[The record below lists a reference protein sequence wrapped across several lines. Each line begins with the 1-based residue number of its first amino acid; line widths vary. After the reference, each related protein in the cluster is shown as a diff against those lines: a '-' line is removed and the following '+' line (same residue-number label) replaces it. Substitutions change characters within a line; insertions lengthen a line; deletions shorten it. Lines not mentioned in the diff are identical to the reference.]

1 MQTRVIPV
9 TLFQSNCSIVW
20 DELSMEGIVVDAGGD
35 AERVA
40 KFIAEEGISVKA
52 IFLTHGHVDHVS
64 GTNKLK
70 DVTGAKAWLHP
81 ADNLLA
87 EQTRHQCQMFGIP
100 MEEAPVVDHALAD
113 GQQHTFGSLS
123 FEILHTPGHSPGS
136 CCLYF
141 ADATEPLLVAGD
153 LLFAGS
159 IGRMDLP
166 GGDQQQMKASL
177 ERIKKLPDAT
187 VVISGHGPGTS
198 IGQEKKQ
205 NPYLLD
211 GMHIW

>member
-1 MQTRVIPV
+1 MKSRVVPV
-9 TLFQSNCSIVW
+9 TMFQSNCSIIW
-20 DELSMEGIVVDAGGD
+20 DEASMEGIIVDAGGD
-35 AERVA
+35 PEKIGKV
-40 KFIAEEGISVKA
+40 ITDTGITIKA

-64 GTNKLK
+64 GTNKMK
-70 DVTGAKAWLHP
+70 ESTGAEAWLHP
-81 ADNLLA
+81 LDNPLA

-100 MEEAPVVDHALAD
+100 MEEAPVVDNELAD
-113 GQQHTFGSLS
+113 GQSYEFGGLS

-136 CCLYF
+136 SCLYF
-141 ADATEPLLVAGD
+141 ADEKEPLLVAGD

-177 ERIKKLPDAT
+177 ERIKQLPDET
-187 VVISGHGPGTS
+187 VVISGHGPSTT
-198 IGQEKKQ
+198 IGEEKRR
-205 NPYLLD
+205 NPYLSE